1 MSKINENIAACS
13 YMAIAMFC
21 FVVNDALIRSVGQQ
35 LPLGQIL
42 FLRNSL
48 LAMLLI
54 LLMLHLGQW
63 RQLPTILS
71 PRVTARSLLEV
82 VGSIAFLYALIRIP
96 FANTAAILQ
105 CLPLAVT
112 LGATLFFGERV
123 GAWRW
128 FAIVIGFAGVVII
141 LRPGLDGFTPPA
153 LWLLLTV
160 FCAAGRDLISRSL
173 PKNIP
178 ASVVSLSTATFIAI
192 TGAIMV
198 GFQGEWV
205 AVSSNAAIRIAAA
218 ALLLVGAYQCIVL
231 AMRTGDIGFV
241 APFRYTS
248 LLWAIALGWL
258 MFDEWPDQL
267 TIAGATLIVAMGLL
281 SLYRET
287 LHRKSDNNESQN
299 IN

>member
-21 FVVNDALIRSVGQQ
+21 FVVNDAVIRTVGKS

-42 FLRNSL
+42 FLRNSFL
-48 LAMLLI
+48 VVLLI
-54 LLMLHLGQW
+54 LLMIHLGQW

-82 VGSIAFLYALIRIP
+82 VGSVAFLYALLRIP

-123 GAWRW
+123 GVWRW
-128 FAIVIGFAGVVII
+128 CAIVIGFAGVVII
-141 LRPGLDGFTPPA
+141 LRPGLEGFTPPA

-160 FCAAGRDLISRSL
+160 FCAAGRDLIARSL
-173 PKNIP
+173 PQSIP
-178 ASVVSLSTATFIAI
+178 ASVVSLSTAALIAF

-198 GFQGEWV
+198 AFQDEWV
-205 AVSSNAAIRIAAA
+205 AVSPSVALRIAAA

-248 LLWAIALGWL
+248 LLWAIFLGWL
-258 MFDEWPDQL
+258 MFDELPDHL
-267 TIAGATLIVAMGLL
+267 TIAGSTLIVAMGLL

-287 LHRKSDNNESQN
+287 VIRRKP
-299 IN
+299 INRERVR

>member
-21 FVVNDALIRSVGQQ
+21 FVVNDAVIRTVGKS

-42 FLRNSL
+42 FLRNSFL
-48 LAMLLI
+48 VVLLI
-54 LLMLHLGQW
+54 LLMIHLGQW

-82 VGSIAFLYALIRIP
+82 VGSVAFLYALLRIP

-123 GAWRW
+123 GVWRW
-128 FAIVIGFAGVVII
+128 CAIVIGFAGVVII
-141 LRPGLDGFTPPA
+141 LRPGLEGFTPPA
-153 LWLLLTV
+153 LWLLVTV
-160 FCAAGRDLISRSL
+160 FCAAGRDLIARSL
-173 PKNIP
+173 PKSIP
-178 ASVVSLSTATFIAI
+178 ASVVSLSTAALIAL

-198 GFQGEWV
+198 AFQDEWV
-205 AVSSNAAIRIAAA
+205 AVSPSVALRIAFA
-218 ALLLVGAYQCIVL
+218 ALLLVGAYQCIVI
-231 AMRTGDIGFV
+231 AMRSGDIGFV

-258 MFDEWPDQL
+258 MFDEWPDRL
-267 TIAGATLIVAMGLL
+267 TIAGSTLIVAMGLL

-287 LHRKSDNNESQN
+287 VIRRRN
-299 IN
+299 INHGRGR